1 VLANGRKCSK
11 ASLALARDRE
21 KASASESICEVGV
34 ECYTMEYRRRRSIAM
49 RHVLFEYSGCDEK
62 PKQLSTNRQLE
73 RWEVERGVG
82 ASVRYEEMH
91 GWVE

>member
-1 VLANGRKCSK
+1 
-11 ASLALARDRE
+11 
-21 KASASESICEVGV
+21 
-34 ECYTMEYRRRRSIAM
+34 M
-49 RHVLFEYSGCDEK
+49 RHVLLEYSGCDEK